1 MGFSRTDVEFI
12 SHGEKCV
19 AWLYRPDAVEN
30 PPLIIMAHGFGALR
44 TFRMEPF
51 AEKFVNQGI
60 AVLMF
65 DYRGFGNSE
74 GYPRNL
80 ISPKKHIQDW
90 HSAIAYARRIRWINH
105 SKIGLWGTSY
115 SGGHV
120 ICVAAKDHDIAA
132 IAILVPFVNGFSSS
146 WNMKKV
152 LGWGFI
158 GRSTVAII
166 RDLWR
171 MITFQSP
178 YYIPAFGKPGESA
191 ILSTPECYDGVMRLV
206 PTDTMDWDMT
216 TPARAMLYLIL
227 YYPSTKAHK
236 VKCPALA
243 IVGEKDSLI
252 PFEFVKKTVDK
263 MPDAQLISLPC
274 SHFDPYVGDTF
285 EIVSNHQVR
294 FFIEHLKHTAER
306 R

>member
-1 MGFSRTDVEFI
+1 MSFTRTDVEFI
-12 SHGEKCV
+12 SYGERCV
-19 AWLYRPDAVEN
+19 AWLYRPDAVGK
-30 PPLIIMAHGFGALR
+30 PPLVIMAHGFGALR

-80 ISPKKHIQDW
+80 ISPRKHIQDW
-90 HSAIAYARRIRWINH
+90 HSAIAYVRRIRWIDH
-105 SKIGLWGTSY
+105 SKIGLWGSSY

-120 ICVAAKDHDIAA
+120 LCVAAKEPDIAA
-132 IAILVPFVNGFSSS
+132 IVMQVPFVNGLSSS

-158 GRSTVAII
+158 GMATSAIL
-166 RDLWR
+166 RDMWR
-171 MITFQSP
+171 MITFRSP
-178 YYIPAFGKPGESA
+178 YYIPAFGKQGEIA
-191 ILSTPECYDGVMRLV
+191 ILSTPDCYDGVMSLV
-206 PTDTMDWDMT
+206 PPAIMDWDMT
-216 TPARAMLYLIL
+216 TPARAMLSLIL
-227 YYPSTKAHK
+227 YYPSTRARK
-236 VKCPALA
+236 VKCPALVIA
-243 IVGEKDSLI
+243 GERDSLI
-252 PFEFVKKTVDK
+252 PFEFVKKTAAR

-285 EIVSNHQVR
+285 AVVSNHEAR
-294 FFIEHLKHTAER
+294 FFREHLAAPAER
-306 R
+306 N